1 MRHSHYSQW
10 LSLPLL
16 SVAVTQQLYAQP
28 NESLPTVELE
38 PVVITIDKSGM
49 ALANRITQMPH
60 TTKVIY
66 EEQIQEQATGSR
78 QLADVMAQLIPS
90 LGVSS
95 GTTSNFGQTMHGR
108 QVQFLL
114 NGVPLTGSRDISRQL
129 NSINPNQVARIEV
142 LSGATS
148 IYGSGATGG
157 LINIV
162 TKSDLEEEQF
172 ETRIGVHGSKLSSEG
187 IGYQVGQSVAGVSD
201 NGNVLARLDV
211 DYRTTGGAF
220 DANGKRIAP
229 EPAQTDKQDSKS
241 LSVNTNVDWQL
252 DDKQNINLALT
263 HYNDK
268 QDTDY
273 APDYGNRLAVLFGEK
288 PSLNAIKGL
297 SLSEQPKTTKSTFNI
312 NYHHDDLWGNT
323 INTNAYYRR
332 EKGRF
337 YPFVA
342 PFSTAKALPILQSMN
357 LPPAT
362 LDAYTKALQ
371 ARAYGVLQSESKAE
385 VLGTRLAL
393 QRKFDLAQKPVL
405 LSYGIDYEQEKNR
418 QGATGYD
425 LTTFMQ
431 SNGLEFKDAGNH
443 YTYGPDT
450 TLKTY
455 GIFTNA
461 NIALTDDLKI
471 SAGVRH
477 QRIDSK
483 TDDFVPPSESLLADL
498 LIQNKVPYQ
507 AGVVNSGKVKHHKTL
522 FNLGANYQLTPN
534 HSIFANFGQGYSLP
548 DLQRVLRDV
557 GAGFV
562 VNSDNVEP
570 ITVNSYDA
578 GWVGVFGGSRAK
590 LTGFYNTSDK
600 VTQFL
605 KDYSVVV
612 ADTDERIYGAEFEL
626 NHKINDNWAVGGSI
640 AYTRGQYKDASGQYR
655 ELGAFRI
662 SPTKATTFAQYTT
675 PSEHKLR
682 LQLLAIGGTDNAY
695 QDSLVAITNQNVRK
709 TPETRISGY
718 VVADLLGEIKLPKGQ
733 LNFGVYN
740 LMDADYKSVFSQAA
754 KATYGELSSL
764 SAQGR
769 SYGISYTLNY

>member
-1 MRHSHYSQW
+1 MRHSHYFQW

-187 IGYQVGQSVAGVSD
+187 IGYQVGQSVAGVSE

-273 APDYGNRLAVLFGEK
+273 APDYGNRLAVLFGKK

-342 PFSTAKALPILQSMN
+342 PFSIAKALPILQSMN
-357 LPPAT
+357 LPS
-362 LDAYTKALQ
+362 AYTEALK
-371 ARAYGVLQSESKAE
+371 ARAYGVLQSESKAD
-385 VLGTRLAL
+385 VLGARLAL

-431 SNGLEFKDAGNH
+431 SNGLAFKDTGNR

-455 GIFTNA
+455 GIFANA
-461 NIALTDDLKI
+461 NVALTDDLKI

-477 QRIDSK
+477 QIIDSK
-483 TDDFVPPSESLLADL
+483 TDGFVPPSESLLADL
-498 LIQNKVPYQ
+498 LNQNKVPYQ
-507 AGVVNSGKVKHHKTL
+507 AGTVNSGKVKHHKTL
-522 FNLGANYQLTPN
+522 FNLGANYSLTPN
-534 HSIFANFGQGYSLP
+534 HSIFANFGQGYKP
-548 DLQRVLRDV
+548 C
-557 GAGFV
+557 F
-562 VNSDNVEP
+562 
-570 ITVNSYDA
+570 
-578 GWVGVFGGSRAK
+578 
-590 LTGFYNTSDK
+590 
-600 VTQFL
+600 
-605 KDYSVVV
+605 
-612 ADTDERIYGAEFEL
+612 
-626 NHKINDNWAVGGSI
+626 
-640 AYTRGQYKDASGQYR
+640 
-655 ELGAFRI
+655 
-662 SPTKATTFAQYTT
+662 
-675 PSEHKLR
+675 
-682 LQLLAIGGTDNAY
+682 
-695 QDSLVAITNQNVRK
+695 
-709 TPETRISGY
+709 
-718 VVADLLGEIKLPKGQ
+718 
-733 LNFGVYN
+733 
-740 LMDADYKSVFSQAA
+740 
-754 KATYGELSSL
+754 
-764 SAQGR
+764 
-769 SYGISYTLNY
+769 

>member
-1 MRHSHYSQW
+1 MRHSHYFQW

-129 NSINPNQVARIEV
+129 NSINPSQVARIEV

-162 TKSDLEEEQF
+162 TKSDLGEEQF

-187 IGYQVGQSVAGVSD
+187 IGYQVGQSVAGVSE

-273 APDYGNRLAVLFGEK
+273 APDYGNRLAVLFEEK

-362 LDAYTKALQ
+362 LDAY
-371 ARAYGVLQSESKAE
+371 RAYGVLQSESKAE
-385 VLGTRLAL
+385 VLG
-393 QRKFDLAQKPVL
+393 
-405 LSYGIDYEQEKNR
+405 
-418 QGATGYD
+418 
-425 LTTFMQ
+425 
-431 SNGLEFKDAGNH
+431 
-443 YTYGPDT
+443 
-450 TLKTY
+450 
-455 GIFTNA
+455 
-461 NIALTDDLKI
+461 
-471 SAGVRH
+471 
-477 QRIDSK
+477 
-483 TDDFVPPSESLLADL
+483 
-498 LIQNKVPYQ
+498 
-507 AGVVNSGKVKHHKTL
+507 
-522 FNLGANYQLTPN
+522 
-534 HSIFANFGQGYSLP
+534 
-548 DLQRVLRDV
+548 RVL
-557 GAGFV
+557 
-562 VNSDNVEP
+562 N
-570 ITVNSYDA
+570 
-578 GWVGVFGGSRAK
+578 
-590 LTGFYNTSDK
+590 LT
-600 VTQFL
+600 
-605 KDYSVVV
+605 
-612 ADTDERIYGAEFEL
+612 
-626 NHKINDNWAVGGSI
+626 
-640 AYTRGQYKDASGQYR
+640 
-655 ELGAFRI
+655 
-662 SPTKATTFAQYTT
+662 
-675 PSEHKLR
+675 
-682 LQLLAIGGTDNAY
+682 
-695 QDSLVAITNQNVRK
+695 
-709 TPETRISGY
+709 
-718 VVADLLGEIKLPKGQ
+718 
-733 LNFGVYN
+733 
-740 LMDADYKSVFSQAA
+740 
-754 KATYGELSSL
+754 
-764 SAQGR
+764 
-769 SYGISYTLNY
+769 

>member
-1 MRHSHYSQW
+1 MRHSHYFQW

-129 NSINPNQVARIEV
+129 NSINPSQVARIEV

-162 TKSDLEEEQF
+162 TKSDLEEGQF

-187 IGYQVGQSVAGVSD
+187 IGYQVGQSVAGVSE
-201 NGNVLARLDV
+201 NGNVLTRLDV

-220 DANGKRIAP
+220 DASGKRIAP

-241 LSVNTNVDWQL
+241 LSVNANVDWQI

-263 HYNDK
+263 HYSDK
-268 QDTDY
+268 QDTKY
-273 APDYGNRLAVLFGEK
+273 APDYGNGLSVLFGAA
-288 PSLNAIKGL
+288 PSLNAVEGL

-342 PFSTAKALPILQSMN
+342 PFSIDKALPILQSMN
-357 LPPAT
+357 LPSAT

-371 ARAYGVLQSESKAE
+371 ARAYGVLQSESKAD
-385 VLGTRLAL
+385 VLGARLAL

-431 SNGLEFKDAGNH
+431 SNGLAFKDTGNR

-455 GIFTNA
+455 GIFANA
-461 NIALTDDLKI
+461 NVALTDDLKI

-477 QRIDSK
+477 QIIDSK
-483 TDDFVPPSESLLADL
+483 TDGFVPPSESLLADL
-498 LIQNKVPYQ
+498 LNQNKVPYQ
-507 AGVVNSGKVKHHKTL
+507 AGTVNSGKVKHHKTL
-522 FNLGANYQLTPN
+522 FNLGANYSLTPN
-534 HSIFANFGQGYSLP
+534 HSIFANFG
-548 DLQRVLRDV
+548 
-557 GAGFV
+557 
-562 VNSDNVEP
+562 
-570 ITVNSYDA
+570 
-578 GWVGVFGGSRAK
+578 
-590 LTGFYNTSDK
+590 
-600 VTQFL
+600 
-605 KDYSVVV
+605 
-612 ADTDERIYGAEFEL
+612 
-626 NHKINDNWAVGGSI
+626 
-640 AYTRGQYKDASGQYR
+640 
-655 ELGAFRI
+655 
-662 SPTKATTFAQYTT
+662 
-675 PSEHKLR
+675 
-682 LQLLAIGGTDNAY
+682 
-695 QDSLVAITNQNVRK
+695 
-709 TPETRISGY
+709 
-718 VVADLLGEIKLPKGQ
+718 
-733 LNFGVYN
+733 
-740 LMDADYKSVFSQAA
+740 
-754 KATYGELSSL
+754 
-764 SAQGR
+764 
-769 SYGISYTLNY
+769 

>member
-1 MRHSHYSQW
+1 MRHSHYFQW

-162 TKSDLEEEQF
+162 TKSDLEEGQF
-172 ETRIGVHGSKLSSEG
+172 ETRIGVHGSKLSNEG
-187 IGYQVGQSVAGVSD
+187 IGYQVGQSVAGVSE
-201 NGNVLARLDV
+201 NGNVLTRLDV

-220 DANGKRIAP
+220 DASGKRIAP

-241 LSVNTNVDWQL
+241 LSVNANVDWQI

-263 HYNDK
+263 HYSDK
-268 QDTDY
+268 QDTKY
-273 APDYGNRLAVLFGEK
+273 APDYGNGLSVLFGAA
-288 PSLNAIKGL
+288 PSLNAVEGL

-342 PFSTAKALPILQSMN
+342 PFSIAKALPILQSMN
-357 LPPAT
+357 S
-362 LDAYTKALQ
+362 LDTYTKALQ
-371 ARAYGVLQSESKAE
+371 ARAYGVLQSESKAD
-385 VLGTRLAL
+385 VLGARLAL

-431 SNGLEFKDAGNH
+431 SNGLAFKDTGNR

-455 GIFTNA
+455 GIFANA
-461 NIALTDDLKI
+461 NVALTDDLKI

-477 QRIDSK
+477 QIIDSK
-483 TDDFVPPSESLLADL
+483 TDGFVPPSESLLADL
-498 LIQNKVPYQ
+498 LNQIQVPYQ
-507 AGVVNSGKVKHHKTL
+507 AGTVNSGKVKHHKTL
-522 FNLGANYQLTPN
+522 FNLGANYSLTPN

-557 GAGFV
+557 GTGFA

-570 ITVNSYDA
+570 ISVNSYD
-578 GWVGVFGGSRAK
+578 VG
-590 LTGFYNTSDK
+590 
-600 VTQFL
+600 
-605 KDYSVVV
+605 
-612 ADTDERIYGAEFEL
+612 
-626 NHKINDNWAVGGSI
+626 
-640 AYTRGQYKDASGQYR
+640 
-655 ELGAFRI
+655 
-662 SPTKATTFAQYTT
+662 
-675 PSEHKLR
+675 
-682 LQLLAIGGTDNAY
+682 
-695 QDSLVAITNQNVRK
+695 
-709 TPETRISGY
+709 
-718 VVADLLGEIKLPKGQ
+718 
-733 LNFGVYN
+733 
-740 LMDADYKSVFSQAA
+740 
-754 KATYGELSSL
+754 
-764 SAQGR
+764 
-769 SYGISYTLNY
+769 

>member
-1 MRHSHYSQW
+1 MCHSHYFQW

-129 NSINPNQVARIEV
+129 NSINPSQVARIEV

-187 IGYQVGQSVAGVSD
+187 IGYQVGQSVAGVSE

-241 LSVNTNVDWQL
+241 LSVNANVDWQI

-263 HYNDK
+263 HYSDK
-268 QDTDY
+268 QDTKY
-273 APDYGNRLAVLFGEK
+273 APDYGNGLSVLFRAA
-288 PSLNAIKGL
+288 PSLNAVEGL

-312 NYHHDDLWGNT
+312 NYHHDDLWGNS
-323 INTNAYYRR
+323 INANAYYRK
-332 EKGRF
+332 EEGRF

-342 PFSTAKALPILQSMN
+342 PFSVDKALPVLQSMG
-357 LPPAT
+357 LHQSSAISCLWRAT
-362 LDAYTKALQ
+362 
-371 ARAYGVLQSESKAE
+371 
-385 VLGTRLAL
+385 
-393 QRKFDLAQKPVL
+393 
-405 LSYGIDYEQEKNR
+405 I
-418 QGATGYD
+418 
-425 LTTFMQ
+425 
-431 SNGLEFKDAGNH
+431 
-443 YTYGPDT
+443 
-450 TLKTY
+450 
-455 GIFTNA
+455 
-461 NIALTDDLKI
+461 
-471 SAGVRH
+471 
-477 QRIDSK
+477 RI
-483 TDDFVPPSESLLADL
+483 
-498 LIQNKVPYQ
+498 
-507 AGVVNSGKVKHHKTL
+507 
-522 FNLGANYQLTPN
+522 
-534 HSIFANFGQGYSLP
+534 
-548 DLQRVLRDV
+548 
-557 GAGFV
+557 
-562 VNSDNVEP
+562 
-570 ITVNSYDA
+570 
-578 GWVGVFGGSRAK
+578 
-590 LTGFYNTSDK
+590 
-600 VTQFL
+600 
-605 KDYSVVV
+605 
-612 ADTDERIYGAEFEL
+612 
-626 NHKINDNWAVGGSI
+626 
-640 AYTRGQYKDASGQYR
+640 
-655 ELGAFRI
+655 
-662 SPTKATTFAQYTT
+662 
-675 PSEHKLR
+675 
-682 LQLLAIGGTDNAY
+682 
-695 QDSLVAITNQNVRK
+695 
-709 TPETRISGY
+709 
-718 VVADLLGEIKLPKGQ
+718 
-733 LNFGVYN
+733 
-740 LMDADYKSVFSQAA
+740 
-754 KATYGELSSL
+754 
-764 SAQGR
+764 QGR
-769 SYGISYTLNY
+769 CIRSEIGFTKKI

>member
-1 MRHSHYSQW
+1 MRHSHYFQW

-38 PVVITIDKSGM
+38 PVVIAIDKSGM

-129 NSINPNQVARIEV
+129 NSINPSQVARIEV

-187 IGYQVGQSVAGVSD
+187 IGYQVGQSVAGVSE

-385 VLGTRLAL
+385 VLGARLAL

-405 LSYGIDYEQEKNR
+405 LSYGIDYEQEKDR

-443 YTYGPDT
+443 SPM
-450 TLKTY
+450 
-455 GIFTNA
+455 
-461 NIALTDDLKI
+461 DLI
-471 SAGVRH
+471 
-477 QRIDSK
+477 
-483 TDDFVPPSESLLADL
+483 PP
-498 LIQNKVPYQ
+498 
-507 AGVVNSGKVKHHKTL
+507 
-522 FNLGANYQLTPN
+522 
-534 HSIFANFGQGYSLP
+534 
-548 DLQRVLRDV
+548 
-557 GAGFV
+557 
-562 VNSDNVEP
+562 
-570 ITVNSYDA
+570 
-578 GWVGVFGGSRAK
+578 
-590 LTGFYNTSDK
+590 
-600 VTQFL
+600 
-605 KDYSVVV
+605 
-612 ADTDERIYGAEFEL
+612 
-626 NHKINDNWAVGGSI
+626 
-640 AYTRGQYKDASGQYR
+640 
-655 ELGAFRI
+655 
-662 SPTKATTFAQYTT
+662 
-675 PSEHKLR
+675 
-682 LQLLAIGGTDNAY
+682 
-695 QDSLVAITNQNVRK
+695 
-709 TPETRISGY
+709 
-718 VVADLLGEIKLPKGQ
+718 
-733 LNFGVYN
+733 
-740 LMDADYKSVFSQAA
+740 
-754 KATYGELSSL
+754 
-764 SAQGR
+764 
-769 SYGISYTLNY
+769 

>member
-1 MRHSHYSQW
+1 MRHSHYSRW
-10 LSLPLL
+10 LSLSLL
-16 SVAVTQQLYAQP
+16 SVAITQQLYAQT

-38 PVVITIDKSGM
+38 PMVITIDKSGM

-60 TTKVIY
+60 TTKVIH
-66 EEQIQEQATGSR
+66 EGQIAEQATGAR

-90 LGVSS
+90 LGASS

-162 TKSDLEEEQF
+162 TKSDLEEGRF
-172 ETRIGVHGSKLSSEG
+172 ETRVSVHGGKLSNEG
-187 IGYQVGQSVAGVSD
+187 IGYQVGQSVAGVSE
-201 NGNVLARLDV
+201 NGNVHTRLDV
-211 DYRTTGGAF
+211 DYHTTGGAF

-241 LSVNTNVDWQL
+241 LSINANVDWQF
-252 DDKQNINLALT
+252 DNKQNINLALT
-263 HYNDK
+263 HYFDK
-268 QDTDY
+268 QDTKY
-273 APDYGNRLAVLFGEK
+273 APDYGNRLSVLFGAT
-288 PSLNAIKGL
+288 PSLNAVKGL

-312 NYHHDDLWGNT
+312 NYHHDELWGNT
-323 INTNAYYRR
+323 INANAYYRK
-332 EKGRF
+332 EEGRF

-342 PFSTAKALPILQSMN
+342 PFSVAKALPILESMN

-362 LDAYTKALQ
+362 LDTYTKTLQ
-371 ARAYGVLQSESKAE
+371 SRAYGVLQSTSKMDVVGA
-385 VLGTRLAL
+385 RLAL
-393 QRKFDLAQKPVL
+393 QRKLSLKQKPVL
-405 LSYGIDYEQEKNR
+405 LSYGVDYEQEKDQ

-425 LTTFMQ
+425 LPTFMQ
-431 SNGLEFKDAGNH
+431 SNGIAFKDTGNH

-455 GIFTNA
+455 GVFANA
-461 NIALTDDLKI
+461 NAVLTDNLKI

-477 QRIDSK
+477 QSINSK
-483 TDDFVPPSESLLADL
+483 TDGFVPPSESLLADL
-498 LIQNKVPYQ
+498 LTQNKVPYQ
-507 AGVVNSGKVKHHKTL
+507 AGTVNAGKVRHHKTL
-522 FNLGANYQLTPN
+522 FNLGADYTFNSN
-534 HSIFANFGQGYSLP
+534 HSVFANFGQGYSLP

-557 GAGFV
+557 GADFL

-570 ITVNSYDA
+570 ISVNSYDV
-578 GWVGVFGGSRAK
+578 GWVGKLGDSRAK
-590 LTGFYNTSDK
+590 LTAFYNTSDK

-612 ADTDERIYGAEFEL
+612 ADTDERIYGATFEL
-626 NHKINDNWAVGGSI
+626 NHHLNDHWAMGGSI
-640 AYTRGQYKDASGQYR
+640 SYTRGQYKDASGQYR

-662 SPTKATTFAQYTT
+662 SPTKATAFAQYTT
-675 PSEHKLR
+675 PNEHKLR
-682 LQLLAIGGTDNAY
+682 LQLLAIDGTKRAY
-695 QDSLVAITNQNVRK
+695 KDSLIATTNQKVRK
-709 TPETRISGY
+709 TPEARISGY
-718 VVADLLGEIKLPKGQ
+718 VVADLLGEIKLPKGR
-733 LNFGVYN
+733 LNFGIYN
-740 LMDADYKSVFSQAA
+740 LADTQYKTVFSQAA

-764 SAQGR
+764 PAQGR
-769 SYGISYTLNY
+769 SYGISYIINY

>member
-1 MRHSHYSQW
+1 MRHSHYFQW

-129 NSINPNQVARIEV
+129 NSINPSQVARIEV

-187 IGYQVGQSVAGVSD
+187 IGYQVGQSVAGVSE

-220 DANGKRIAP
+220 DASGKRIAP

-342 PFSTAKALPILQSMN
+342 PFSIAKALPILQSMN
-357 LPPAT
+357 

-371 ARAYGVLQSESKAE
+371 ARAYGVLQSESKAD
-385 VLGTRLAL
+385 VLGARLAL

-431 SNGLEFKDAGNH
+431 SNGLAFKDTGNR

-455 GIFTNA
+455 GIFANA
-461 NIALTDDLKI
+461 NVALTDDLKI

-477 QRIDSK
+477 QIIDSK
-483 TDDFVPPSESLLADL
+483 TDGFVPPSESLLADL
-498 LIQNKVPYQ
+498 LN
-507 AGVVNSGKVKHHKTL
+507 
-522 FNLGANYQLTPN
+522 
-534 HSIFANFGQGYSLP
+534 
-548 DLQRVLRDV
+548 
-557 GAGFV
+557 
-562 VNSDNVEP
+562 
-570 ITVNSYDA
+570 
-578 GWVGVFGGSRAK
+578 
-590 LTGFYNTSDK
+590 
-600 VTQFL
+600 
-605 KDYSVVV
+605 
-612 ADTDERIYGAEFEL
+612 
-626 NHKINDNWAVGGSI
+626 
-640 AYTRGQYKDASGQYR
+640 
-655 ELGAFRI
+655 
-662 SPTKATTFAQYTT
+662 
-675 PSEHKLR
+675 
-682 LQLLAIGGTDNAY
+682 
-695 QDSLVAITNQNVRK
+695 
-709 TPETRISGY
+709 
-718 VVADLLGEIKLPKGQ
+718 
-733 LNFGVYN
+733 
-740 LMDADYKSVFSQAA
+740 
-754 KATYGELSSL
+754 
-764 SAQGR
+764 
-769 SYGISYTLNY
+769 

>member
-1 MRHSHYSQW
+1 MRHSHYFQW

-129 NSINPNQVARIEV
+129 NSINPSQVARIEV

-187 IGYQVGQSVAGVSD
+187 IGYQVGQSVAGVSE

-220 DANGKRIAP
+220 DASGKRIAP

-241 LSVNTNVDWQL
+241 LSVNANVDWQI

-263 HYNDK
+263 HYSDK
-268 QDTDY
+268 QDTKY
-273 APDYGNRLAVLFGEK
+273 APDYGNGLSVLFRAA
-288 PSLNAIKGL
+288 PSLNAVEGL

-312 NYHHDDLWGNT
+312 NYHHDDLWGNS
-323 INTNAYYRR
+323 INANAYYRK
-332 EKGRF
+332 EEGRF

-342 PFSTAKALPILQSMN
+342 PFSVDKALPVLQSMG

-362 LDAYTKALQ
+362 FDAYTKALQ
-371 ARAYGVLQSESKAE
+371 SRAYGVLQSESKAD
-385 VLGTRLAL
+385 VLGARLAL

-431 SNGLEFKDAGNH
+431 SNGLAFKDTGNR

-455 GIFTNA
+455 GIFANA
-461 NIALTDDLKI
+461 NVALTDDLKI

-477 QRIDSK
+477 QIIDSK
-483 TDDFVPPSESLLADL
+483 TDGFVPPSESLLADL
-498 LIQNKVPYQ
+498 LNQKKVPYQ
-507 AGVVNSGKVKHHKTL
+507 AGTVNSGKVKHHKTL
-522 FNLGANYQLTPN
+522 FNLGANYSLTPN

-548 DLQRVLRDV
+548 DLQRVLGRV
-557 GAGFV
+557 L
-562 VNSDNVEP
+562 N
-570 ITVNSYDA
+570 
-578 GWVGVFGGSRAK
+578 
-590 LTGFYNTSDK
+590 LT
-600 VTQFL
+600 
-605 KDYSVVV
+605 
-612 ADTDERIYGAEFEL
+612 
-626 NHKINDNWAVGGSI
+626 
-640 AYTRGQYKDASGQYR
+640 
-655 ELGAFRI
+655 
-662 SPTKATTFAQYTT
+662 
-675 PSEHKLR
+675 
-682 LQLLAIGGTDNAY
+682 
-695 QDSLVAITNQNVRK
+695 
-709 TPETRISGY
+709 
-718 VVADLLGEIKLPKGQ
+718 
-733 LNFGVYN
+733 
-740 LMDADYKSVFSQAA
+740 
-754 KATYGELSSL
+754 
-764 SAQGR
+764 
-769 SYGISYTLNY
+769 

>member
-129 NSINPNQVARIEV
+129 NSINPSQVARIEV

-187 IGYQVGQSVAGVSD
+187 IGYQVGQSVAGVSE

-241 LSVNTNVDWQL
+241 LSINANVDWQIG
-252 DDKQNINLALT
+252 DKQNINLALT

-312 NYHHDDLWGNT
+312 NYHHDELWGNT
-323 INTNAYYRR
+323 INANAYYRR

-385 VLGTRLAL
+385 VLGARLAL
-393 QRKFDLAQKPVL
+393 QREFDLTQKPVL
-405 LSYGIDYEQEKNR
+405 LSYGIDYEQEKDR

-425 LTTFMQ
+425 LTTFMR
-431 SNGLEFKDAGNH
+431 SNGLEFKDAGNR

-455 GIFTNA
+455 GVFANA

-570 ITVNSYDA
+570 ISVNSYDM
-578 GWVGVFGGSRAK
+578 GWMGTFGDSRAK

-675 PSEHKLR
+675 PSENKLR

-695 QDSLVAITNQNVRK
+695 QDSLVATTNQNVRK

-754 KATYGELSSL
+754 NATYGELSSL

>member
-1 MRHSHYSQW
+1 MRHSHYFQW

-162 TKSDLEEEQF
+162 TKSDLKEEQF

-187 IGYQVGQSVAGVSD
+187 IGYQVGQSVAGVSE

-273 APDYGNRLAVLFGEK
+273 APDYGNRLAVLFREK

-342 PFSTAKALPILQSMN
+342 PFSTDKALPILQSMN
-357 LPPAT
+357 LPSAT
-362 LDAYTKALQ
+362 LDALR
-371 ARAYGVLQSESKAE
+371 ARAYGVLQSESKAD
-385 VLGTRLAL
+385 VLGARLAL

-431 SNGLEFKDAGNH
+431 SNGLAFKDTGNR

-455 GIFTNA
+455 GIFANA
-461 NIALTDDLKI
+461 NVALTDDLKI

-477 QRIDSK
+477 QIIDSK
-483 TDDFVPPSESLLADL
+483 TDGFVPPSESLLADL
-498 LIQNKVPYQ
+498 LKPYQ
-507 AGVVNSGKVKHHKTL
+507 AGTVNSGKVKHHKTL
-522 FNLGANYQLTPN
+522 FNLGANYSLTPN

-557 GAGFV
+557 GTGFA

-570 ITVNSYDA
+570 ISVNSYDA

-600 VTQFL
+600 VT
-605 KDYSVVV
+605 
-612 ADTDERIYGAEFEL
+612 
-626 NHKINDNWAVGGSI
+626 
-640 AYTRGQYKDASGQYR
+640 
-655 ELGAFRI
+655 
-662 SPTKATTFAQYTT
+662 
-675 PSEHKLR
+675 
-682 LQLLAIGGTDNAY
+682 
-695 QDSLVAITNQNVRK
+695 
-709 TPETRISGY
+709 
-718 VVADLLGEIKLPKGQ
+718 
-733 LNFGVYN
+733 
-740 LMDADYKSVFSQAA
+740 
-754 KATYGELSSL
+754 
-764 SAQGR
+764 
-769 SYGISYTLNY
+769 